1 MALVTD
7 ALADHALGTEAQL
20 AWRAQLLKVDQALAR
35 DDFAAAEMLWRE
47 AYAAA
52 LKSRHWE
59 GMLATGDAR
68 RVAAQ
73 SKDPRADEH
82 LRAFT
87 ERWAASALEMDYL
100 AWTP

>member
-1 MALVTD
+1 
-7 ALADHALGTEAQL
+7 
-20 AWRAQLLKVDQALAR
+20 
-35 DDFAAAEMLWRE
+35 MLWRE

-87 ERWAASALEMDYL
+87 ERYL
-100 AWTP
+100 KEVQ